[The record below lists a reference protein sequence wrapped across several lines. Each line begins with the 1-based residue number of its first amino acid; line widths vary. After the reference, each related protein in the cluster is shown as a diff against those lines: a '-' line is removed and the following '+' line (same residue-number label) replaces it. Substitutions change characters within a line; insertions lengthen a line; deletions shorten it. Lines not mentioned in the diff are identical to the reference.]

1 MIGFQN
7 SIGRKIGAAI
17 LGTTVSAL
25 VLTMT
30 LNIASFFHSYR
41 QATVQKANGLAKI
54 MATSTISALDFNDPD
69 SAEEILDSISLITNI
84 VGATIFTPSGDIFA
98 SFGTKA
104 KSLPAPND
112 GPQVEINTFI
122 VIQPIQSEDETLGY
136 IVLEGTFSDQGEWF
150 YHNLATS
157 GLILIAVLA
166 ACIIAANHFRKK
178 ITKPIG
184 QLTDAVREISENKDY
199 SKRVAYKSKDEIGY
213 LVSEFNS
220 MLGKIETRDSWLN
233 SHREMLETIVSQ
245 RTKEVRAKQRQLK
258 ENNAQL
264 VKQIHERRTAEMI
277 REEVERINR
286 HDLKSSLNL
295 VIGYPELLL
304 NKGNLTPE
312 QGKYIKRIAAAGYR
326 MLDMIQFHLEMFKME
341 QGIYTLKTMQVDL
354 IEMLC
359 SLEEE
364 MALLLNQSEV
374 SLSIRMNNEEI
385 NGAEEVHIN
394 GEMVLLRTMFRNL
407 IKNGVE
413 GSVKGGK
420 VSISVESGE
429 SFTTVSISNS
439 LPVPVEVRDRFFNK
453 YVTAGKEDGTGLGT
467 YSANLIAK
475 THNASIHMETSD
487 QDGTTVSAKFI
498 TVMAES

>member
-30 LNIASFFHSYR
+30 LNIATFFHSYR

-54 MATSTISALDFNDPD
+54 IATSTISALDFNDPD
-69 SAEEILDSISLITNI
+69 SAKEVLDSLSLITNI
-84 VGATIFTPSGDIFA
+84 VGATIFTSAGDIFA
-98 SFGTKA
+98 SFGKNTE
-104 KSLPAPND
+104 SLPTED
-112 GPQVEINTFI
+112 GPQVNLNTFA
-122 VIQPIQSEDETLGY
+122 VIQPIQSENETLGY

-157 GLILIAVLA
+157 ALILIAVLA

-245 RTKEVRAKQRQLK
+245 RTKEVRAKQKQLK
-258 ENNAQL
+258 EKNTQL

-326 MLDMIQFHLEMFKME
+326 MLDMIQFHLDMFKME
-341 QGIYTLKTMQVDL
+341 QEIYTLKTMQVDL

-374 SLSIRMNNEEI
+374 SLSIIMNKEEI
-385 NGAEEVHIN
+385 NGVEEVHIN

-413 GSVKGGK
+413 GSVKGGS
-420 VSISVESGE
+420 VSISVESDK

-439 LPVPVEVRDRFFNK
+439 LPVPVEVRNRFFNK
-453 YVTAGKEDGTGLGT
+453 YVTEGKEDGTGLGT
-467 YSANLIAK
+467 YSAQLIAK
-475 THNASIHMETSD
+475 THNASIFMETSD
-487 QDGTTVSAKFI
+487 EKGTIVSAKFKSI
-498 TVMAES
+498 TADC